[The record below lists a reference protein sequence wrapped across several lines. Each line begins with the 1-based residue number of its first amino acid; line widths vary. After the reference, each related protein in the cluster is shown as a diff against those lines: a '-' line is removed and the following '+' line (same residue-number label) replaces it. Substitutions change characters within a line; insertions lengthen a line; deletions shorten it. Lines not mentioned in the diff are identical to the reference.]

1 VLSRFG
7 AGPANEWWQGFR
19 RITTGGA
26 SCMAIVPVNYRTYN
40 LTALQSAHGLAAWAI
55 FAIDVEEM

>member
-1 VLSRFG
+1 
-7 AGPANEWWQGFR
+7 
-19 RITTGGA
+19 
-26 SCMAIVPVNYRTYN
+26 MAIVPVNYRTYN